1 MAGCEMTKFGS
12 ISYPSMSPNGQNEV
26 SKKIII
32 QVGGPCH
39 KVRRASVVQSQKVDS
54 LVKLFKENIE
64 LLFMGEVLMPNRT
77 FAFYGVE
84 EGSFITVVP
93 KAEAG
98 HNNNINTWQA
108 VTKDSDFFNNM
119 IGFASNAHTAE
130 ELARL
135 KDIRMM
141 RLMAKNGRQITNTL
155 ALQNIDGWRRTV
167 TTRTIIGKAPHAP
180 SCEPLPYIW

>member
-1 MAGCEMTKFGS
+1 MMA
-12 ISYPSMSPNGQNEV
+12 PNEQNEV
-26 SKKIII
+26 SKRIII

-39 KVRRASVVQSQKVDS
+39 KVRHATVVQSQKVLS

-93 KAEAG
+93 KAESG
-98 HNNNINTWQA
+98 HNNINTWQA
-108 VTKDSDFFNNM
+108 VTRDSDFFNSM
-119 IGFASNAHTAE
+119 IGFASNAQTAE

-141 RLMAKNGRQITNTL
+141 RLMAKNERQTTNTL
-155 ALQNIDGWRRTV
+155 ALQNNIDSWRRTV
-167 TTRTIIGKAPHAP
+167 TTSTIIGKAPHAP
-180 SCEPLPYIW
+180 SCEPLPYTW